1 MALLKQNDNRMK
13 KILPLLLCSFLF
25 VSCDYIM
32 KKHDDEKEV
41 VVSPKP
47 MVLGTDRDEHGCV
60 GSAGYRW
67 SVLKND
73 CIRVFEEGF
82 RLNPVKE
89 TTVDEEEEIEEP
101 IISGFVT
108 FEKDGDRAEL
118 FLPDS
123 NNSVI
128 LTREKEGKP
137 YYGAGWTLE
146 TEGGLKLIQKGILKY
161 KGALTEEKQVTGSD
175 NPEQ

>member
-1 MALLKQNDNRMK
+1 MK
-13 KILPLLLCSFLF
+13 NIFSLVLCGFLF

-41 VVSPKP
+41 VVNPKQ

-89 TTVDEEEEIEEP
+89 TPVDEEEEIEEP

-118 FLPDS
+118 FLPEKEES
-123 NNSVI
+123 II

-137 YYGAGWTLE
+137 YQGEGWKLE
-146 TEGGLKLIQKGILKY
+146 TEGGFTLIHGGIVKY
-161 KGALTEEKQVTGSD
+161 KGALTEEKKVTGSD